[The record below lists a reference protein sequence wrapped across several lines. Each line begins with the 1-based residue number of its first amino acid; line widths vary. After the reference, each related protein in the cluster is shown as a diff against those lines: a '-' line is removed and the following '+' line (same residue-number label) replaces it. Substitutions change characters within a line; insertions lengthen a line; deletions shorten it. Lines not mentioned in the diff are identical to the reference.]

1 MSVINQMLQ
10 DLDRR
15 SAMAGGEAPYVAHH
29 LKVVD
34 PGHKGREWFWRLV
47 AALLLAALAW
57 VGWVAYQ
64 LQPRTLATERAFRAA
79 DQARSGP
86 IVAVAVAAA
95 APAPAPA
102 PAAPA
107 APVPEMKPVVQE
119 AKPPEPAERKRSPAK
134 AVTKPLKEVQG
145 TVSKREITKTAGD
158 VADAHFRRA
167 AQFLNQGRVSE
178 AEAQLALALKADAA
192 HVPAR
197 QAYVALLLELR
208 RVADARDLLREA
220 AVAVNPAH
228 APFTL
233 ALARIH
239 AEQQDYAGALGVID
253 SAGTAAQGA
262 EFQSL
267 RAVVLQRLGRHAEA
281 AAAYQQALRSGPQ
294 HAATWMGL
302 AISLEALG
310 HRAEAAQA
318 YRRALGAGAL
328 AGEAKE
334 YAEARVKA
342 LD

>member
-29 LKVVD
+29 LKAVD

-64 LQPRTLATERAFRAA
+64 LQPRALATERAFRAA

-86 IVAVAVAAA
+86 IVAVVHEIK
-95 APAPAPA
+95 PAP
-102 PAAPA
+102 
-107 APVPEMKPVVQE
+107 QE
-119 AKPPEPAERKRSPAK
+119 SKPPQPTETFKLASTVETPPIEPKPEPVKPK
-134 AVTKPLKEVQG
+134 AVKPVQG

-178 AEAQLALALKADAA
+178 AEAQLAQALKADAA

-197 QAYVALLLELR
+197 QAYVALLLEQR
-208 RVADARDLLREA
+208 RLDFAREMLREA
-220 AVAVNPAH
+220 VAANPAH

-233 ALARIH
+233 ALARVH
-239 AEQQDYAGALGVID
+239 AEQHDYAGALAAID
-253 SAGTAAQGA
+253 GAGTAAQGA

>member
-86 IVAVAVAAA
+86 IVAVVQEVK
-95 APAPAPA
+95 PAP
-102 PAAPA
+102 
-107 APVPEMKPVVQE
+107 QE
-119 AKPPEPAERKRSPAK
+119 SKAPEPTATFKLASSVEAPPIEPKPEPKPAK
-134 AVTKPLKEVQG
+134 AKAVKPVKG